1 MKGLCRRMDSHFY
14 EWSGTFS
21 GFRGLENS
29 GNEEFKNGKFRGERP
44 AIHTQEKLTQAPPPT
59 PSLPL
64 FSPSPPPR
72 VVDTAIENLDT
83 INFLI
88 YQRQN

>member
-21 GFRGLENS
+21 SFRRLENS

-44 AIHTQEKLTQAPPPT
+44 AVHTQEKLTQVPP
-59 PSLPL
+59 PL
-64 FSPSPPPR
+64 FSPSPPP
-72 VVDTAIENLDT
+72 A
-83 INFLI
+83 
-88 YQRQN
+88 

>member
-1 MKGLCRRMDSHFY
+1 MKGLCLRMDSHFY

-44 AIHTQEKLTQAPPPT
+44 AVHTQEKLTQAPPPT
-59 PSLPL
+59 PS
-64 FSPSPPPR
+64 PPR
-72 VVDTAIENLDT
+72 VDTAIENLDT

>member
-1 MKGLCRRMDSHFY
+1 MNGVAHFRVFGGWKILVMRNLKM
-14 EWSGTFS
+14 E
-21 GFRGLENS
+21 R
-29 GNEEFKNGKFRGERP
+29 FRGER
-44 AIHTQEKLTQAPPPT
+44 AAVHTQEKLTQAPPPT

-64 FSPSPPPR
+64 FSPSPPR
-72 VVDTAIENLDT
+72 VDTAIENLDT